1 MNAGRWTLTAAR
13 VRQILGYRDK
23 ITMNPNPQPPTEEEL
38 TQMRLKLD
46 RVFAGEGRLGS
57 PSR

>member
-1 MNAGRWTLTAAR
+1 